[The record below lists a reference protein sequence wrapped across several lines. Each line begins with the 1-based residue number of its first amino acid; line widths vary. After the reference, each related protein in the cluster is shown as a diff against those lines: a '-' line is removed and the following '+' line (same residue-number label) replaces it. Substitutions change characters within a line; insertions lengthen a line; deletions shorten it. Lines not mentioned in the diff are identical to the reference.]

1 MRARRALAI
10 AIATPV
16 LFAAVGMTG
25 ASATAWHKPRTEG
38 AVGHPFPGGDGK
50 RGEGQKA
57 ESAHGGAKR
66 SADAEEEP
74 EEGLLGTIAGEL
86 FDRVSATR

>member
-1 MRARRALAI
+1 MAI

-25 ASATAWHKPRTEG
+25 ASATAGHNPRTEG

-50 RGEGQKA
+50 REGQKA